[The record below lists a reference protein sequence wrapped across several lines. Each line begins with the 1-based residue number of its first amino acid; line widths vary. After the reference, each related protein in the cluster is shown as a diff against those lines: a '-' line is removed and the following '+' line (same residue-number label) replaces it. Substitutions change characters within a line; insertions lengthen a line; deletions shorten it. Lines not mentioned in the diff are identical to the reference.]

1 MQITEVNRKNN
12 SNEDTVDICENN
24 FPPEFEAGA
33 MVAIA
38 WPNVFSIGV
47 ALSGAMSNE
56 DKKILIEEWAKKEND
71 TYKKRMILIK
81 RE

>member
-33 MVAIA
+33 TVAIA
-38 WPNVFSIGV
+38 WPNVFIDWCGV
-47 ALSGAMSNE
+47 VRGNGQRRQ
-56 DKKILIEEWAKKEND
+56 KNIN
-71 TYKKRMILIK
+71 
-81 RE
+81 